1 MIKKIFSLFLIFF
14 LFYGNINAQKSA
26 KAISIELGK
35 TGVIFNLNYDQKF
48 SKFGFRIG
56 AGSNFNKYL
65 KAITFGGGGFYLLGT
80 KNSFFEFGTELHYL
94 AVEEF
99 SDDQKSFTLIF
110 PDYETKTFL
119 ANINIGYRLYSSKT
133 LFRVGVSPCI
143 TKNEFIPGGY
153 LSIGLTL

>member
-80 KNSFFEFGTELHYL
+80 KNSFF
-94 AVEEF
+94 
-99 SDDQKSFTLIF
+99 
-110 PDYETKTFL
+110 
-119 ANINIGYRLYSSKT
+119 
-133 LFRVGVSPCI
+133 
-143 TKNEFIPGGY
+143 
-153 LSIGLTL
+153 